1 MQDNETLPMTHESV
15 DRFCPLCGT
24 AEGRQFYRDSRDYY
38 RCPVCYL
45 VFVPPNQFLS
55 PQEERAQYDQH
66 ENLPDDPRY
75 RRFLGRLCDPLVE
88 RVAPNSCGLD
98 FGAGPGPTLSVMLE
112 EAGHSMEIFDPF
124 YAPESKLLQRQYDF
138 ITATEVVEH
147 LHHPRKELDR
157 LWTCLKPSGL
167 LGIMTKRV
175 IDQEFF
181 SSWHYKSELTHVCF
195 FSMETFR
202 WLETHWYAKMTVL
215 DNDVV
220 LFTKPG

>member
-38 RCPVCYL
+38 RCSVCYL

-55 PQEERAQYDQH
+55 SQEERAQYDQH

-175 IDQEFF
+175 IDQESF
-181 SSWHYKSELTHVCF
+181 SSWHYKSEPTHVCF

>member
-1 MQDNETLPMTHESV
+1 VQDNETLPMTHESV

-220 LFTKPG
+220 LFTKTG